1 MILNGK
7 KVINIELDGLHK
19 WDSPDYSD
27 AFVGFACWDDGTP
40 LTEEELDKLSDDK
53 CQLHVHIF
61 EVLPL

>member
-27 AFVGFACWDDGTP
+27 AYVAFACWEDGTP
-40 LTEEELDKLSDDK
+40 LTEEELDNLSDDG
-53 CQLHVHIF
+53 CQLHAHIF
-61 EVLPL
+61 DVLPL